1 MPRETIKDLRAEVEK
16 RDQEIGRLNH
26 LLADMRARSEST
38 NQALRL
44 IKTLVED
51 AQGHGGT
58 P

>member
-26 LLADMRARSEST
+26 LLADMRGRSEST